1 MSGARGR
8 TGLRSTL
15 ARMFL
20 IRQTKADDV
29 GTLLK
34 LARMVYFINLPPD
47 ERLIAAKIQHSRDC
61 FLRIASGA
69 PLTLPEPGAHI
80 SGLSSRD
87 ADVFM
92 FTIEDTESGGVVGT
106 SQIKAHMGGPGNPNY
121 SFKLIRREFKS
132 HSLGFGTHH
141 LVARLNA
148 DTSGPT
154 EIGGLIIQPAFRGHK
169 DHPGRLI
176 SFVRFHFMALY
187 RSTFADRIIAEMMA
201 QVTSDG
207 DNVFWDH
214 IGRKFIPV
222 KYAEADRFC
231 QHNRLFIDELL
242 PKDDIYLTLLPL
254 EVLNQVG
261 QVGTETAPARRILE
275 RLGFAFKD
283 FVDPFDGGPH
293 LEAATDQVSLVKN
306 TRRGTIGEPLSGK
319 GTHHGIVSVL
329 HSDGEF
335 RAAETEFNID
345 KQGRISVSETAM
357 QALNAEPGMSGGC
370 TPIEPRR
377 KIAGVRKPAAKRSAV
392 PSPRRK
398 VKAKTNQ
405 KA

>member
-1 MSGARGR
+1 
-8 TGLRSTL
+8 
-15 ARMFL
+15 MFL
-20 IRQTKADDV
+20 IRQSKADDV

-61 FLRIASGA
+61 FLRIATGA

-80 SGLSSRD
+80 SGLASRD
-87 ADVFM
+87 SDVFM
-92 FTIEDTESGGVVGT
+92 FTLEDTESGGVVGT

-187 RSTFADRIIAEMMA
+187 RTTFADRIIAEMMA

-254 EVLNQVG
+254 EVLNQVA
-261 QVGTETAPARRILE
+261 QVGPETASARRTLE

-293 LEAATDQVSLVKN
+293 LEAATDHVSLVKH
-306 TRRGTIGEPLSGK
+306 TRRATIGEPLTAGK
-319 GTHHGIVSVL
+319 STQHGIVSVL

-335 RAAETEFNID
+335 RAVETEFSVD
-345 KQGRISVSETAM
+345 KQGRVSVNEIAM
-357 QALNAEPGMSGGC
+357 RALNAEVGMPGGF
-370 TPIEPRR
+370 TPFESR
-377 KIAGVRKPAAKRSAV
+377 AKRKA
-392 PSPRRK
+392 PPRSSERT
-398 VKAKTNQ
+398 VAAPISRPKAKA
-405 KA
+405 KAKRTHKAGNRA